1 MGTLKFLARLH
12 HMGLKLLTRFMRFV
26 FYLFLMLAS
35 SKAFSGTTYLPD
47 DCYQIGSSDDL
58 FGFALFANNHMRGN
72 EKTPICGVL
81 TADVN
86 VNDNLSTRNTIPWIP
101 IEEFNG
107 VFDGQGHVIRGLF
120 FDDEKK
126 GNIGF
131 IGSVKNSGRAVI
143 QNLGIENSHFNGKK
157 NIGGI
162 IGLADSSA
170 NLSLKNVFF
179 SGSLKGKIN
188 VGGLVGY
195 AYRVSHLSIDN
206 SFSTVKG
213 VQLIGMVVKYPFKRN
228 TYYNNEGLINELIF
242 PFPIYVS
249 NSFFCEGK
257 ESEIGGVSVT
267 SEDFEN
273 GSVVQAML
281 EYNASDFSV
290 WGQNIGKDKYP
301 IFKANV
307 QNKINESKVSKVYLH
322 DSSKTIV
329 LRRLLKFDFPLPKL
343 HRDKEMFI
351 GWFDKNGNK
360 IDYIKSN
367 EIGDKVLFSKWIRF
381 QEPLLVDGCYQIRNV
396 DELYGFSAIVN
407 GLAGMKKNRNAC
419 GVLTADLEINQHI
432 KKSDLMIQNDF
443 YMIDDV
449 NASKMIP
456 WIPMMDFGGSF
467 DGQGHFIS
475 GIFIHAYSRGTGF
488 FGSVRNEKRTVII
501 KNLIIKD
508 SFIHGHNRIG
518 AFVGFIDDFTSLSI
532 EKSCNLSGVYGT
544 PYLGGFVG
552 FIGKSSS
559 LFINDSY
566 SGGEINGEEDY
577 DAFIG
582 GKEGNTKVSVKKSFY
597 ADSLFSKYGKK
608 KPQKA
613 SMPNCVN
620 QN

>member
-1 MGTLKFLARLH
+1 
-12 HMGLKLLTRFMRFV
+12 
-26 FYLFLMLAS
+26 MLVS
-35 SKAFSGTTYLPD
+35 SNAISETVHSLD
-47 DCYQIGSSDDL
+47 DCYKIGTSDEL
-58 FGFALFANNHMRGN
+58 WKFALFANSRVKLND
-72 EKTPICGVL
+72 KTPICGVL
-81 TADVN
+81 TADLN
-86 VNDNLSTRNTIPWIP
+86 VNENLNAGNVVPWIP
-101 IEEFNG
+101 IEKFNG
-107 VFDGQGHVIRGLF
+107 VFDGQGHVIRGLVF
-120 FDDEKK
+120 KDEKK
-126 GNIGF
+126 DNVGF
-131 IGSVKNSGRAVI
+131 IGSVEKNAQVII
-143 QNLGIENSHFNGKK
+143 QNLGIENSYFEAKK

-162 IGLADSSA
+162 VGLVDSSA
-170 NLSLKNVFF
+170 NLTLKNVYY
-179 SGSLKGKIN
+179 SGTLAGKIN
-188 VGGLVGY
+188 VGGLVGS

-213 VQLIGMVVKYPFKRN
+213 VQLIGTVVRYPFKRN
-228 TYYNNEGLINELIF
+228 TYYNNEGLINELVF
-242 PFPIYVS
+242 PLPIYVS

-257 ESEIGGVSVT
+257 ESEIGGISVT

-273 GSVVQAML
+273 GFVVQAML
-281 EYNASDFSV
+281 EYNAYELSI
-290 WGQNIGKDKYP
+290 WGQNVGIDKHP
-301 IFKANV
+301 VFKSGIHGSFERLKTSNV
-307 QNKINESKVSKVYLH
+307 FLNDFSKK
-322 DSSKTIV
+322 IV
-329 LRRLLKFDFPLPKL
+329 LRRSHKYDFPLPKL
-343 HRDKEMFI
+343 HHNGGVFI

-360 IDYIKSN
+360 IEIIKSN
-367 EIGDKVLFSKWIRF
+367 EVGDKVLFSKWIRF

-407 GLAGMKKNRNAC
+407 GLAGMKKKRNAC

-597 ADSLFSKYGKK
+597 ADSLFSKYGEK

-613 SMPNCVN
+613 SMPNCIN